1 MGMKKIRP
9 LNRFG
14 SEAVGLGHLKYNL
27 FVVFDVHALRV
38 GFTLQTAAAQVVIYV
53 LCIVCF
59 HGRDGSWQFWLDISL
74 SSLFFAGQQEQLA
87 AIEWVAGAEVETFF
101 G

>member
-27 FVVFDVHALRV
+27 FVVLEIDAFLRGLALQR
-38 GFTLQTAAAQVVIYV
+38 AAAQVVIYV

-74 SSLFFAGQQEQLA
+74 SSLP
-87 AIEWVAGAEVETFF
+87 
-101 G
+101 